1 MNGILNIFKG
11 FFGMKQIQDIF
22 GIETENEEF
31 YRKALTHPSYTKEKK
46 IWHILKIMSAWNFWE
61 MQF

>member
-1 MNGILNIFKG
+1 
-11 FFGMKQIQDIF
+11 MKQIQDIF

-31 YRKALTHPSYTKEKK
+31 YRKALTHPSYTKEKD
-46 IWHILKIMSAWNFWE
+46 LAYTENYERLEFWE

>member
-1 MNGILNIFKG
+1 
-11 FFGMKQIQDIF
+11 MKQIQDIF

-31 YRKALTHPSYTKEKK
+31 YRKALTHPSYTKMKK